1 MGMGET
7 CSNKAHIIQPKDVEA
22 TVDGY
27 FQELDRH
34 GIESHWEK
42 CKHPLKTKTIEH
54 FTTQYIKTF
63 IISLKLS

>member
-1 MGMGET
+1 MGEM
-7 CSNKAHIIQPKDVEA
+7 CPKKAQIIQPEDVGV
-22 TVDGY
+22 TVYVY
-27 FQELDRH
+27 FLELYKH

-42 CKHPLKTKTIEH
+42 FKYPLTTKTIEH

>member
-27 FQELDRH
+27 YQEL
-34 GIESHWEK
+34 ES
-42 CKHPLKTKTIEH
+42 IEH